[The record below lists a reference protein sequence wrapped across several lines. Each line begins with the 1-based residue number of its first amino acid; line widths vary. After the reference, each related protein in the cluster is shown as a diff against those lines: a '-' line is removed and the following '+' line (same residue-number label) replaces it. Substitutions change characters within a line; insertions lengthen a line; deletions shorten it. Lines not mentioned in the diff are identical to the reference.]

1 MREVRSFQATRE
13 ARSLESNSKS
23 EEFGEMKRWG
33 GRRMRRERCE
43 VSVSVIFEIFCSG
56 HAVWNRVT
64 PDSSMGDGENEFL
77 KFYLRDHVPI
87 VIIVYKHSV
96 HH

>member
-13 ARSLESNSKS
+13 ARSLESNSTS

-33 GRRMRRERCE
+33 GMRRRERCE
-43 VSVSVIFEIFCSG
+43 VSVGVIFEIFCSG